1 MTSKSTLSSTWTKLT
16 GALQDIL
23 SPEVYNRWVPQL
35 SLWEDNGKTMTLV
48 SENAMATLWLESS
61 YISEFQQAAM
71 LCLGEKRNF
80 KFITPEEING
90 MNKTEEPAPAPKPQP
105 AKQKAAP
112 KTITPEPAI
121 ALATAA
127 NNALNTTYTFD
138 TFIEYDDSRFA
149 YKACLSLVESE
160 RPLFNPLFIYGKA
173 GCGKTHLLQSIGH
186 ELKKR
191 KAVAKVVYVTG
202 EQFANE
208 FIEASRA
215 QNNQNF
221 AKLRRKYRKADVLLV
236 DDIQFIAG
244 KEKTEEEFLH
254 TFEALFHAHK
264 TIVFCADAA
273 ACDIPGLNKRLADRL
288 ESGLTVE
295 LNLPDD
301 EARLEILRGKRD
313 QADMNVSD
321 EVLKFL
327 AGRIQK
333 NVRRLE
339 AALLRVATFTSLSG
353 NMPSI
358 DKIEHLLRDIL
369 REENSR
375 ILSVDTIQKKV
386 ADFYELKVSDLTGK
400 KRPNSIA
407 FPRQVA
413 MYLSRRLTECS
424 LKDIGQAFGG
434 RDHGTVI
441 HANKLVASR
450 IETDLR
456 VRDIVNRLE
465 EELKA

>member
-1 MTSKSTLSSTWTKLT
+1 MWTKLT
-16 GALQDIL
+16 GALQSIMTRDAFDM
-23 SPEVYNRWVPQL
+23 WVPQL
-35 SLWEDNGKTMTLV
+35 SLAEDDGKTMTLI
-48 SENAMATLWLESS
+48 SENSMASLWLENS
-61 YISEFQQAAM
+61 YLPVFKQAA
-71 LCLGEKRNF
+71 LLSLGQERNF
-80 KFITPEEING
+80 KFITVEEQTAAIAPVKAIG
-90 MNKTEEPAPAPKPQP
+90 VEEKSAEHPVKQHKSPAPKTAAVHP
-105 AKQKAAP
+105 AASAP
-112 KTITPEPAI
+112 
-121 ALATAA
+121 ATAD
-127 NNALNTTYTFD
+127 LNGAYTFD

-149 YKACLSLVESE
+149 YKACLSLAKDE
-160 RPLFNPLFIYGKA
+160 RPLFNPLFIYGKV
-173 GCGKTHLLQSIGH
+173 GCGKTHLLQAIGN
-186 ELKKR
+186 ELKKH
-191 KAVAKVVYVTG
+191 KSDAKVVYVTG

-215 QNNQNF
+215 QNSQGF

-264 TIVFCADAA
+264 SIVFCADAA

-288 ESGLTVE
+288 DSGLTVE

-313 QADMNVSD
+313 QSDMNVSD
-321 EVLKFL
+321 EVLSFL
-327 AGRIQK
+327 ASRIQK

-353 NMPSI
+353 KMPSL

-375 ILSVDTIQKKV
+375 VMSVETIQKKV

-407 FPRQVA
+407 IPRQIA
-413 MYLSRRLTECS
+413 MYLSRRLTGSS
-424 LKDIGQAFGG
+424 LKDIGMAFGG

-441 HANKLVASR
+441 HAKKQVESKM
-450 IETDLR
+450 ETDLR
-456 VRDIVNRLE
+456 IRDIVRRLE
-465 EELKA
+465 EELTA